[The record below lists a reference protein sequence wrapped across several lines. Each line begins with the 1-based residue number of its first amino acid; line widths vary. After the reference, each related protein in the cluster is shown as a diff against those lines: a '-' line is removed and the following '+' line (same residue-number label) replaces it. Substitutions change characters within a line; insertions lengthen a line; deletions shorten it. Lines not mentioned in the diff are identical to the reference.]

1 MKTASVQNYSMQS
14 KLELKSGEILISP
27 NIAYE
32 TWGNLN
38 DDLSN
43 AILITTGLSPSSHAA
58 SNEQDIQKG
67 WWEKLIGPDKA
78 IDTNKYFVICAN
90 SLGSCF
96 GSTGPSSI
104 NPKTNQPYKLM
115 FPK

>member
-43 AILITTGLSPSSHAA
+43 AILITTGLSPSSHASSA
-58 SNEQDIQKG
+58 
-67 WWEKLIGPDKA
+67 L
-78 IDTNKYFVICAN
+78 F
-90 SLGSCF
+90 
-96 GSTGPSSI
+96 STLFSTKHACI
-104 NPKTNQPYKLM
+104 
-115 FPK
+115 